1 MPPNVESGVVEA
13 AWLYYN
19 DGLTQSQIARELK
32 LSRAT
37 VVGYLKRARKLGY
50 VRTVLA
56 DDVFTTSRL
65 SRELRE
71 AFGLQASLVVSERN
85 AGAGTVERV
94 MRAAASW
101 LPGLLEPGDRLG
113 VSWCKTTYAV
123 ASAYDG
129 GPMDRLTVVQLL
141 GALATTEGFT
151 SETCSTLLAGRL
163 GAPHR
168 ALHCPAV
175 ISDPCLA
182 KRLRAEPTIAA
193 QLSDI
198 ASCNKALFSVGT
210 MNAGS
215 LVVASGLATL
225 DELDAYRAAG
235 AVGTVCARF
244 VDAEG
249 AHVPGPLDDRIMGIE
264 LDWLAKLETSL
275 LVAVGT
281 DKAAQMRAAIVGGL
295 VTHLATSR
303 TTAEALLDLA

>member
-1 MPPNVESGVVEA
+1 MPPNVDSGVVEA

-19 DGLTQSQIARELK
+19 DGLTQSQIARELR

-65 SRELRE
+65 SRELRA
-71 AFGLQASLVVSERN
+71 AFGLRASLVVTERN
-85 AGAGTVERV
+85 AGADTFERV
-94 MRAAASW
+94 MQAAASW

-113 VSWCKTTYAV
+113 VSWCQTTHAV

-129 GPMDRLTVVQLL
+129 GEMDGLTVVQLL
-141 GALATTEGFT
+141 GALTTTEGVI
-151 SETCSTLLAGRL
+151 SETCSSLLAGRL
-163 GAPHR
+163 GARHR

-182 KRLRAEPTIAA
+182 HRLRNEPTIAA
-193 QLSDI
+193 QLADI
-198 ASCNKALFSVGT
+198 AACNKAIFSVGT
-210 MNAGS
+210 MNPDG
-215 LVVASGLATL
+215 LVVGSGLASRA
-225 DELDAYRAAG
+225 ELDAYRAAG

-244 VDAEG
+244 VDARG

-281 DKAAQMRAAIVGGL
+281 EKAPQMRAAILGGL

-303 TTAEALLDLA
+303 TTAEALLHLA